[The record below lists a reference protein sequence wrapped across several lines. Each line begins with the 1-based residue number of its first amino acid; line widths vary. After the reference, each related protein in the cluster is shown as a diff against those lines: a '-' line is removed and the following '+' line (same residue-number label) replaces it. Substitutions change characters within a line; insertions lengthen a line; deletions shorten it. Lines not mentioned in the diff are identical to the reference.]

1 MGDYSLGPY
10 AGVALHSDLLSLVL
24 VRAVTHLP
32 RGIVA
37 KFDIPVLKEF
47 GIR

>member
-24 VRAVTHLP
+24 VRAVTHL
-32 RGIVA
+32 
-37 KFDIPVLKEF
+37 LKK
-47 GIR
+47 G